1 MHYSDNYVMLHFIL
15 LNLGLPYRVNLIYLT
30 VFNML
35 ELEMCFFLAKKTMN
49 NVQIFN
55 NVLSQSHI
63 EGNIKQSHVNICKI
77 IKTKTGLR

>member
-1 MHYSDNYVMLHFIL
+1 
-15 LNLGLPYRVNLIYLT
+15 
-30 VFNML
+30 ML

-55 NVLSQSHI
+55 VLSQSHI
-63 EGNIKQSHVNICKI
+63 EGNIKQSHGNICKI